1 MRGKKSD
8 EKTSTKHSS
17 AVAVVEALFT
27 FDTEVGD
34 CAACTSC
41 AEPKSFFSGKHF
53 VCSHGCCRSAT
64 KSILFYYYFIVL
76 LWHNYFYCKSE
87 TAVTVCVC
95 ARVSLVQ
102 PTRLPKD
109 FFGDHSKIKACTTR
123 PFATINTT
131 NKIGCWLGCKL
142 QHLAFYAL
150 NNIASQKG
158 KAESLL
164 FLHCETLRLSQHEV
178 DTHTQND
185 WQGESAH
192 FSRIGAFP
200 KRTAQR

>member
-1 MRGKKSD
+1 MRWKKSD

-53 VCSHGCCRSAT
+53 VCSHDCCRSAT

-95 ARVSLVQ
+95 TSVFSATNPPPEGLFRRSQQNKSLHNPPFRNNKHDKQNRLLAGLQASASCILRPQQYCRPKRKSGVIIVSSLRDS
-102 PTRLPKD
+102 PSLSTRSR
-109 FFGDHSKIKACTTR
+109 H
-123 PFATINTT
+123 
-131 NKIGCWLGCKL
+131 
-142 QHLAFYAL
+142 
-150 NNIASQKG
+150 
-158 KAESLL
+158 
-164 FLHCETLRLSQHEV
+164 
-178 DTHTQND
+178 THTE
-185 WQGESAH
+185 WLP
-192 FSRIGAFP
+192 RR
-200 KRTAQR
+200 KRTLF